1 VSTGVSGDRAISD
14 VTFREVEDGDVEQV
28 VALWTD
34 CGLTRPWN
42 DPHLDVADARRNP
55 TSSVLVGVLGERLV
69 STAMVGYDGHRGWV
83 YYLAVAPDLQGSGL
97 GRATM
102 AAAEARLGSAGVRKV
117 RLMVRAG
124 NEAVVRFYESLGYAD
139 SGAAQVL
146 GRDLPPLD
154 LPPSR

>member
-1 VSTGVSGDRAISD
+1 
-14 VTFREVEDGDVEQV
+14 
-28 VALWTD
+28 
-34 CGLTRPWN
+34 
-42 DPHLDVADARRNP
+42 
-55 TSSVLVGVLGERLV
+55 
-69 STAMVGYDGHRGWV
+69 
-83 YYLAVAPDLQGSGL
+83 
-97 GRATM
+97 M